1 MYAWVF
7 NHKRMRENTRGN
19 KMETSLDARFVEKS
33 ESIVTQLGFKNLKSF
48 VKNQALLML
57 MARMDKY
64 EAENKRLE
72 AKYRMDFKVFQ
83 AKIEGLENEEV
94 FTEEDDYLDWRFAKE
109 ALDRLSAKSIRRL
122 RRLTQIKE

>member
-1 MYAWVF
+1 
-7 NHKRMRENTRGN
+7 MRENTRGN

-33 ESIVTQLGFKNLKSF
+33 ESIVTQLGFKDLKSF
-48 VKNQALLML
+48 VKNQTLLML

-64 EAENKRLE
+64 EAENKRFE

-109 ALDRLSAKSIRRL
+109 ALDRLRRQKQEL
-122 RRLTQIKE
+122 EHAFL